1 MGAQIQAR
9 GRRGG
14 RDRASL
20 SDINVTPFVDVV
32 LVLLIIFMVTAPLM
46 QRGVDIDLPRAE
58 AAAGQEEQRII
69 VTIDRTERVF
79 LNETSMGLADLEK
92 HLQTVAGGIE
102 NPFVYLRADQAVPY
116 GRVMEVMD
124 RIKLSGI
131 SRVGLVTD
139 PNPGRTQ
146 VRPARSPGRRNG

>member
-1 MGAQIQAR
+1 MGARIEAH
-9 GRRGG
+9 GRRGQE
-14 RDRASL
+14 RANL
-20 SDINVTPFVDVV
+20 ADINVTPFVDVV

-46 QRGVDIDLPRAE
+46 QRGVDVDLPRAE
-58 AAAGQEEQRII
+58 SAAGQEEQRII

-92 HLQTVAGGIE
+92 HLATVKGGIE
-102 NPFVYLRADQAVPY
+102 NPFVYLRADQSVPY

-139 PNPGRTQ
+139 PNPSRTS
-146 VRPARSPGRRNG
+146 VRPARTSGGRNG